1 MWLFALKRDSDGS
14 LITPDEYIEYANKNK
29 TEYKNDKKVFVSAE
43 DGNKIFTIGTCINSK
58 LFLDNLRSHYDD
70 YNDTKETL
78 KITKKKLRDYKK
90 NDANIDFL
98 NKKMEEIIIEKD
110 IEIKRI
116 LNETRFHNEDDIMNS
131 PEVYKL
137 KLLLSNN
144 QDELNTIPSLHQ
156 KILGLKLELR
166 NKIDIEAKLNA
177 EYNQKITRLKK
188 KLDKEAMDTANK
200 LYGNDLKDQEKKY
213 KKLQAKYKQARI
225 DLLQAQS
232 ETSDDD

>member
-1 MWLFALKRDSDGS
+1 MML
-14 LITPDEYIEYANKNK
+14 
-29 TEYKNDKKVFVSAE
+29 
-43 DGNKIFTIGTCINSK
+43 
-58 LFLDNLRSHYDD
+58 
-70 YNDTKETL
+70 
-78 KITKKKLRDYKK
+78 
-90 NDANIDFL
+90 
-98 NKKMEEIIIEKD
+98 EKD

-116 LNETRFHNEDDIMNS
+116 NYEIKFHNEDDIMNS

-144 QDELNTIPSLHQ
+144 QDELNTIPSLNT
-156 KILGLKLELR
+156 KIQCLKKELR

-213 KKLQAKYKQARI
+213 KKLQSKYKQARI